1 MLVPWTALRP
11 SLQSLRWRRAGIGL
25 ALVTAAALAA
35 AAMASAPSS
44 VRQVSLAILAVLTGV
59 FAWIASRRR
68 PARPW
73 EIGVSTK
80 GEVELRG
87 VEPASQPARPFQ
99 LAFAAPWLISLRSG
113 TMFIPI
119 WPDSLPQSV
128 YRRLWVHL
136 RWKKAGRSDDEQR
149 STSRGSARFEDR

>member
-1 MLVPWTALRP
+1 M
-11 SLQSLRWRRAGIGL
+11 GIGIA
-25 ALVTAAALAA
+25 ALTAAALAA

-59 FAWIASRRR
+59 FSWIASRRQ

-87 VEPASQPARPFQ
+87 ADSASQPVSQPARPFQ

-113 TMFIPI
+113 TMFIPV

-136 RWKKAGRSDDEQR
+136 RWKKAARSDDEQR
-149 STSRGSARFEDR
+149 STSRVSSRFEDR